1 MTLDEIK
8 NMAREVGAHKDEP
21 CTECGDINPLWEF
34 GTEEL
39 CQFTWRIAAPLEE
52 EIKRLRFCIPE
63 GDAAAAMEYLAH
75 CVEQAVAVE
84 REACAKVCE
93 EIAENVTYQR
103 NSQEAADK
111 CAAAIR
117 ARD

>member
-8 NMAREVGAHKDEP
+8 NMAREAGAHKDEP

-39 CQFTWRIAAPLEE
+39 CQFAWRI
-52 EIKRLRFCIPE
+52 
-63 GDAAAAMEYLAH
+63 
-75 CVEQAVAVE
+75 VAIE

-93 EIAENVTYQR
+93 QVAENVTYQR

-111 CAAAIR
+111 CADAIR
-117 ARD
+117 ARDQ

>member
-1 MTLDEIK
+1 MTRDDIMRIAK
-8 NMAREVGAHKDEP
+8 NEYGIYA
-21 CTECGDINPLWEF
+21 
-34 GTEEL
+34 
-39 CQFTWRIAAPLEE
+39 FTAESLEHFAALVAAPLEE

-63 GDAAAAMEYLAH
+63 GDAAAAMEYLAY
-75 CVEQAVAVE
+75 CVEKAVAEE

-111 CAAAIR
+111 CADAIR
-117 ARD
+117 ARGEE